1 MVYKVTIDYTVLY
14 IYLSILYTHRKNLFE
29 ALCKIMPEFEYIG
42 CDNIEKGASIHWYI
56 AKGQTYDN
64 AIKNY

>member
-42 CDNIEKGASIHWYI
+42 CDNIEKGASIH
-56 AKGQTYDN
+56 
-64 AIKNY
+64 